1 MCAECSS
8 RVPWI
13 AGTSFGIERCRY
25 DAFVVGEWILVRARA
40 RVWRWEERRALMR
53 GRWVGRDVHCGVEDR
68 RVWVDD
74 VGIGEVM

>member
-1 MCAECSS
+1 M
-8 RVPWI
+8 
-13 AGTSFGIERCRY
+13 
-25 DAFVVGEWILVRARA
+25 RARA